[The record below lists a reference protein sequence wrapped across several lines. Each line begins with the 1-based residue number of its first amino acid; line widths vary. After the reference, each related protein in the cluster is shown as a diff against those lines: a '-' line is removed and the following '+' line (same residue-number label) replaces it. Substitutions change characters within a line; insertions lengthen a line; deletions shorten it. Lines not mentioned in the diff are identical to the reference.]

1 MKLGTFTKQ
10 PSERLSKSIVY
21 DEALDEGDE
30 IAVVMSCLVDSAD
43 LAVVPTLVD
52 GNRVRLW
59 VSSGVDGAIYKITVR
74 VQTAGGEIFED
85 ELFCRVREV

>member
-1 MKLGTFTKQ
+1 MKLGTFPKQ

-21 DEALDEGDE
+21 GDALDDGDE
-30 IAVVMSCLVDSAD
+30 IATVMSCVVDPAG
-43 LAVVPTLVD
+43 LTVVPTLVD

-59 VSSGVDGAIYKITVR
+59 TSAGADGVAYKITVT

-85 ELFCRVREV
+85 ELTCRVREV